1 MKDDTI
7 HEGEIGR
14 RDLLR
19 KAGLYTIGA
28 AGVATI
34 ASSTPG
40 CRPQGER
47 VAQAAPPSAEKWPW
61 PYEKLDPQKTAD
73 IAYAEWYRVY
83 CGAAIINAVFGQL
96 REKVGEPYKS
106 FPNDAFVFLEGGVA
120 GWGTICGSNA
130 GANIVTSCILG
141 PRTAGSETGMLMGS
155 ELLQHYVS
163 TAMPTYVPAQPKV
176 ATDIP
181 KTVADSPLCH
191 VSVGKWMKAANK
203 SLGSPERMDR
213 CARLTA
219 SMAYQLV
226 TLLNDWKDGKYTT
239 KGVVPAK
246 QYGIQSQH
254 NCNDCHGSDVPSP
267 PTAI

>member
-47 VAQAAPPSAEKWPW
+47 VAQAAPSAEKWPW
-61 PYEKLDPQKTAD
+61 PYEKLDPRKTAD

-130 GANIVTSCILG
+130 GANIVTNCILG

-155 ELLQHYVS
+155 EL
-163 TAMPTYVPAQPKV
+163 PAALRVHGDAHLRTGAAEGRDRHPEDRRRL
-176 ATDIP
+176 A
-181 KTVADSPLCH
+181 LCH
-191 VSVGKWMKAANK
+191 VSVG
-203 SLGSPERMDR
+203 SG
-213 CARLTA
+213 
-219 SMAYQLV
+219 
-226 TLLNDWKDGKYTT
+226 
-239 KGVVPAK
+239 
-246 QYGIQSQH
+246 
-254 NCNDCHGSDVPSP
+254 
-267 PTAI
+267 